1 MKPWFAFKIGSQ
13 KGTRNVHLHYK
24 TGLKNRTKKCSSGQI
39 NTTLQCPLLWSSGLE
54 SSPLHLMCF
63 RSRLVRKK
71 VCTCHLG
78 PDFPATPWPLPPPPA
93 VEARRQEPVRSRR
106 QSPTIPRSRRQSP
119 TMTRNRRQS
128 PTMARRHSPSLTR
141 SRRQSMDMVVDAQEW
156 RGVELLLRD
165 TYKRSQIK
173 HQNPVCRIC
182 TAQYSTV
189 QSTGYV
195 GGLLACAVQ
204 RRPTSYLCTQ

>member
-1 MKPWFAFKIGSQ
+1 M
-13 KGTRNVHLHYK
+13 
-24 TGLKNRTKKCSSGQI
+24 
-39 NTTLQCPLLWSSGLE
+39 
-54 SSPLHLMCF
+54 
-63 RSRLVRKK
+63 
-71 VCTCHLG
+71 
-78 PDFPATPWPLPPPPA
+78 
-93 VEARRQEPVRSRR
+93 ARRQSPTIVRSRR
-106 QSPTIPRSRRQSP
+106 QSPTIARSRRQSPNVARILSPTMARSRRQSP
-119 TMTRNRRQS
+119 TMTRRQ
-128 PTMARRHSPSLTR
+128 SPSLTR